1 MYLRRPGHLLAH
13 LVQRENQPVANL
25 YAVWPLDPQTVCG
38 VPVRADAMLLHCT
51 SRPRCFSSP
60 GGRRRTWMVSLLAV
74 MSTPT
79 NTGRSRSWPLL
90 PWGRQRTCGSRFR
103 TRCRFGL
110 VTCPSSRT
118 VRLEREALAA
128 AFRTAGPD
136 AATPQSSDR
145 AGNRVD
151 PTPLSSTWPRGR
163 GEWRR
168 LQDAVDARGCRGLR
182 WHGSKRPAS
191 AGTRQRA
198 SKGDV

>member
-90 PWGRQRTCGSRFR
+90 PWG
-103 TRCRFGL
+103 
-110 VTCPSSRT
+110 PSANLRIKVSNPVS
-118 VRLEREALAA
+118 VRVGHMPVKPHREAGA
-128 AFRTAGPD
+128 
-136 AATPQSSDR
+136 
-145 AGNRVD
+145 
-151 PTPLSSTWPRGR
+151 
-163 GEWRR
+163 
-168 LQDAVDARGCRGLR
+168 
-182 WHGSKRPAS
+182 
-191 AGTRQRA
+191 
-198 SKGDV
+198 